1 MRTTLSLD
9 DDIFRAV
16 RNYAEGRSLSLG
28 KAASDLIRRGLGART
43 PTKVVNG
50 LVVFDVPPDTPP
62 ITGERIKELESEMDE
77 ETWKRS

>member
-28 KAASDLIRRGLGART
+28 RAVSDLVRRGLAART

-62 ITGERIKELESEMDE
+62 ITSERIMELESEMDE
-77 ETWKRS
+77 ETWSRS